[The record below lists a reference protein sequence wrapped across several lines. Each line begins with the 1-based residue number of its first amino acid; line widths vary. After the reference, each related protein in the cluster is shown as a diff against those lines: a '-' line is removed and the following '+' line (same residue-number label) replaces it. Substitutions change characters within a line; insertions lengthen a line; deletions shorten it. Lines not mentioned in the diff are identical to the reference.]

1 MKYEDFL
8 FSQLFMNH
16 IENTET
22 EYKDLAYD
30 IIYTELLKHREL
42 FLKSKYNT
50 NMQGEYDCIV
60 NYLLNEV

>member
-22 EYKDLAYD
+22 EYKDLADD

-42 FLKSKYNT
+42 FLK
-50 NMQGEYDCIV
+50 I
-60 NYLLNEV
+60 